1 MKLRQKLIII
11 ICINFILYLAG
22 IGFLYKKLYLAGP
35 VLGVGLFL
43 SAALFLIFYHVIIS
57 PIITLTNLITKFS
70 IQSRL
75 GKREAIDAIISVKRR
90 DELGILAHEFA
101 STIGATWQKDQE
113 IKRVNQ
119 VLESRV
125 QERTMELLELTDKL
139 QQEIAERRSAEAAVI
154 KERQRLEIILDGSP
168 IPTFVIDL
176 DHNVVVWNRACE
188 NLTGIIKQ
196 VALGRPLNRQIFYQ
210 NENMP
215 ALADLVLDMDE
226 NALQQF
232 YREKKLFR
240 SHAIAEAYEA
250 ADQLTIGGVVKK
262 NIYFLAARLR
272 DEKGNVIGAIE
283 TLQDITEKEQLQ
295 IQLQRSQKLEAVGTL
310 AAGMAHEFNNILAAI
325 QGYVQLMKMKI
336 ETDNPLSVYI
346 DDIDVS
352 CQRAAG
358 LTRKMLAFSRSE
370 TGEMKLVKIKH
381 LVDGMH
387 RLLRQTLPPQIE
399 LNIDLQP
406 HLPFIRAESNQ
417 LEQVLLNLAVNARD
431 AMPDGGALTIR
442 TRRTE
447 LDESYCMANSLQHPG
462 HYVLIEVVD
471 TGKGMSEYVMEHI
484 FDPFFTT
491 KEPGKGTGLGLAIVY
506 SIIKNYGGHIAV
518 ESELHRGTCFKIYL
532 PVEEEVY
539 EEEVAPEIESFNA
552 VGAGEHILV
561 VDDEPQL
568 REIAKELLS
577 TAGYQVSE
585 AANGQEAIELYK
597 KLRENGNGIDLVMLD
612 MSMPVMD
619 GKSCMKCLR
628 GIDPCVRILITTGHT
643 DGTDMLKATAD
654 GILFK
659 PFSLNS
665 LLQEV
670 KKIMEQKQSMFSL
683 GSAG

>member
-1 MKLRQKLIII
+1 MKLTQKLLIVVSV
-11 ICINFILYLAG
+11 NFILYLAG
-22 IGFLYKKLYLAGP
+22 ISFLYKKLYLAGP
-35 VLGVGLFL
+35 VFYVGLFL
-43 SAALFLIFYHVIIS
+43 SLALFLLLYHVIIH
-57 PIITLTNLITKFS
+57 PIIRLTNLITKFS

-75 GKREAIDAIISVKRR
+75 GKRDAIAEITALKRK

-119 VLESRV
+119 ALESRV
-125 QERTMELLELTDKL
+125 QSRTMELLELTEKL
-139 QQEIAERRSAEAAVI
+139 QQEIAERRSAEEAVI

-168 IPTFVIDL
+168 IPTFVIDM
-176 DHNVVVWNRACE
+176 DHLVVVWNRACE

-226 NALQQF
+226 RALQQF
-232 YREKKLFR
+232 YREKRLFR

-272 DEKGNVIGAIE
+272 DENGNVIGAIQ

-295 IQLQRSQKLEAVGTL
+295 LQLQRSQKLEAVGTL

-336 ETDNPLSVYI
+336 ETDNPLSLYI
-346 DDIDVS
+346 HDIDAS

-358 LTRKMLAFSRSE
+358 LTRKMLTFSRSE
-370 TGEMKLVKIKH
+370 TGELKLVKINQ

-431 AMPDGGALTIR
+431 AMPDGGALTIK
-442 TRRTE
+442 TRCTE
-447 LDESYCMANSLQHPG
+447 LDEAYCVANSLQRAG
-462 HYVLIEVVD
+462 AYVLIEVQD
-471 TGKGMSEYVMEHI
+471 TGKGMSDYVLEHI

-506 SIIKNYGGHIAV
+506 SIIKNYGGHITV
-518 ESELHRGTCFKIYL
+518 ESELYRGSCFKIYL

-539 EEEVAPEIESFNA
+539 EEEVAPEIDGFQA
-552 VGAGEHILV
+552 AGAGEHILV

-568 REIAKELLS
+568 REIAKELLL

-585 AANGQEAIELYK
+585 AANGQEAIDVYK
-597 KLRENGNGIDLVMLD
+597 KHRENGNGIDLVMLD

-619 GKSCMKCLR
+619 GKTCMKGLR
-628 GIDPCVRILITTGHT
+628 SIDPGVRILITTGHT
-643 DGTDMLKATAD
+643 EGTDMLKATAD

-659 PFSLNS
+659 PFSLNT

-670 KKIMEQKQSMFSL
+670 KKIVAQKQQAFAI
-683 GSAG
+683 GAG